1 MFLSYAPHKTSQTS
15 IPLPRRRS
23 SVTRLVAGVFSGN
36 SSPPPS
42 CRRMRSS
49 FSNASGGSSRT
60 PAIPGRRP
68 KRQGMPY
75 LTHRPSFQLLF
86 ALLIASCLFSML
98 SGCAATHVAIAKRNL
113 EVSTR
118 MSDAVFLD
126 PVGGDKRTVFIY
138 VRNTSDR
145 PNFDIETP
153 LKSAITGRGY
163 RVVNDPEEA
172 HFKLQA
178 QVLSVSKMSITAAE
192 AALGAG
198 YGGAIAGV
206 AVGGVAGAATTGTAR
221 GTAIGAVAGGI
232 IGGIAE
238 TIANAAVKDVTY
250 VAITDVQISEKAR
263 EGVVGRRDLQVD
275 AQQGMGGSEQS
286 TFTEETTEKR
296 YRTRV
301 ISTANKVNLKYEEA
315 ASLLNEGLTRV
326 LSGVF

>member
-1 MFLSYAPHKTSQTS
+1 M
-15 IPLPRRRS
+15 
-23 SVTRLVAGVFSGN
+23 
-36 SSPPPS
+36 
-42 CRRMRSS
+42 
-49 FSNASGGSSRT
+49 
-60 PAIPGRRP
+60 
-68 KRQGMPY
+68 
-75 LTHRPSFQLLF
+75 
-86 ALLIASCLFSML
+86 
-98 SGCAATHVAIAKRNL
+98 
-113 EVSTR
+113 
-118 MSDAVFLD
+118 
-126 PVGGDKRTVFIY
+126 
-138 VRNTSDR
+138 
-145 PNFDIETP
+145 
-153 LKSAITGRGY
+153 
-163 RVVNDPEEA
+163 NDPEEA

-232 IGGIAE
+232 VGGIAE

>member
-1 MFLSYAPHKTSQTS
+1 MFLSHAPHKTFQTS
-15 IPLPRRRS
+15 IPLPRHRR
-23 SVTRLVAGVFSGN
+23 TTHLVGGVFSGN
-36 SSPPPS
+36 SSSPP
-42 CRRMRSS
+42 
-49 FSNASGGSSRT
+49 
-60 PAIPGRRP
+60 
-68 KRQGMPY
+68 
-75 LTHRPSFQLLF
+75 FQHLSV
-86 ALLIASCLFSML
+86 LLIALCLL
-98 SGCAATHVAIAKRNL
+98 SLLAGCAATHVAIAKRNL

-153 LKSAITGRGY
+153 LKSAVVGRGY
-163 RVVNDPEEA
+163 RVVDDPELA
-172 HFKLQA
+172 HSKLQA
-178 QVLSVSKMSITAAE
+178 QVLSVSKMSMTAAE

-206 AVGGVAGAATTGTAR
+206 ATTGTAR

-232 IGGIAE
+232 VGGIAE

-250 VAITDVQISEKAR
+250 VAITDVQISERAR
-263 EGVVGRRDLQVD
+263 EGVVGRRELEVD
-275 AQQGMGGSEQS
+275 TQQGMGGSEQS
-286 TFTEETTEKR
+286 TFSEETTEKR

>member
-1 MFLSYAPHKTSQTS
+1 MVLSYVPRGTFPNP
-15 IPLPRRRS
+15 IPMRRRRRGDGRVFPGAYPGNLASPPSRRLPRSAFS
-23 SVTRLVAGVFSGN
+23 SLSGRTSRARAIHDHRAN
-36 SSPPPS
+36 RNGPS
-42 CRRMRSS
+42 NLS
-49 FSNASGGSSRT
+49 
-60 PAIPGRRP
+60 
-68 KRQGMPY
+68 
-75 LTHRPSFQLLF
+75 HRPSLRFLLVF
-86 ALLIASCLFSML
+86 LTAACLLSLLA
-98 SGCAATHVAIAKRNL
+98 GCAATHVAIAKRNL

-126 PVGGDKRTVFIY
+126 PVGGDKRTAFIY

-153 LKSAITGRGY
+153 LKSAIAGRGY
-163 RVVNDPEEA
+163 RIVNDPEAA

-178 QVLSVSKMSITAAE
+178 QVLSVSKMSVTAAE

-206 AVGGVAGAATTGTAR
+206 AIGGVAGAATTGTGQ
-221 GTAIGAVAGGI
+221 GTALGAVAGGI
-232 IGGIAE
+232 VGGIAE

-250 VAITDVQISEKAR
+250 VAITDVQISERAR

-275 AQQGMGGSEQS
+275 AQQGMGGSEET

-301 ISTANKVNLKYEEA
+301 ISTANKVNLQYEEA
-315 ASLLNEGLTRV
+315 APLLNEGLTRV

>member
-1 MFLSYAPHKTSQTS
+1 MFLSYVPRATFPTS
-15 IPLPRRRS
+15 IPIPRHRR
-23 SVTRLVAGVFSGN
+23 AAAVFPGN
-36 SSPPPS
+36 SPGTSPS
-42 CRRMRSS
+42 CRTPRSS
-49 FSNASGGSSRT
+49 LSGSCRLSSRT
-60 PAIPGRRP
+60 PTLR
-68 KRQGMPY
+68 
-75 LTHRPSFQLLF
+75 SLLS
-86 ALLIASCLFSML
+86 LLIAACLLGVL

-118 MSDAVFLD
+118 MSDAVYSWTLSAA
-126 PVGGDKRTVFIY
+126 
-138 VRNTSDR
+138 TSAPRSSTCATPPTAPISTSRRRSSR
-145 PNFDIETP
+145 PFR
-153 LKSAITGRGY
+153 GRGY
-163 RVVNDPEEA
+163 RIVNDPEEA

-206 AVGGVAGAATTGTAR
+206 AVGGVAGAATTGTGQ

-232 IGGIAE
+232 VGGIAE

-301 ISTANKVNLKYEEA
+301 ISTANKVNLQYEEA
-315 ASLLNEGLTRV
+315 APLLNEGLTRV